1 MNDPMIK
8 EMEAAYATVVPE
20 KGDTYEERMKDADR
34 NREETREAI
43 ARVVQKYFPP
53 GMEVEVALKQ
63 LHEKGFEIEEYVDT
77 RVRSWPVGEFR
88 QHWAMQGR
96 PIPKGQ
102 KKYLA
107 SQNYDFIIKIPATKE
122 ARIII
127 ESDGERIIKTNGYI
141 FLHGI

>member
-8 EMEAAYATVVPE
+8 EMEAAYETI
-20 KGDTYEERMKDADR
+20 KDAR
-34 NREETREAI
+34 KSEEKNEAVT
-43 ARVVQKYFPP
+43 RVVQKYFPP

-63 LHEKGFEIEEYVDT
+63 LHEKGFEISEYRYDGA
-77 RVRSWPVGEFR
+77 RSWPDGEFKPWDEELR
-88 QHWAMQGR
+88 RNIQSRYRKDQVS
-96 PIPKGQ
+96 
-102 KKYLA
+102 YFA
-107 SQNYDFIIKIPATKE
+107 SQNYGFIIKVPATKE

>member
-1 MNDPMIK
+1 MNMSDQMIK
-8 EMEAAYATVVPE
+8 EMNSAF
-20 KGDTYEERMKDADR
+20 M
-34 NREETREAI
+34 
-43 ARVVQKYFPP
+43 ARQDNEDVTHIMQKYFPP

-88 QHWAMQGR
+88 QHRDMQGR

-102 KKYLA
+102 KDYLA
-107 SQNYDFIIKIPATKE
+107 SQKYDFIIKVPATKE

>member
-8 EMEAAYATVVPE
+8 EMEAAYATTDTTT
-20 KGDTYEERMKDADR
+20 KYGDKSEVRD
-34 NREETREAI
+34 EAVT
-43 ARVVQKYFPP
+43 RVVQKYFPP
-53 GMEVEVALKQ
+53 GMDVEVALKQ
-63 LHEKGFEIEEYVDT
+63 LHEKGFEMEEYVDT
-77 RVRSWPVGEFR
+77 RVRSWPAGEFR

-102 KKYLA
+102 KDYLA
-107 SQNYDFIIKIPATKE
+107 SQNYDFIIKVPAMKE